1 MKRLLFIIAA
11 VAALLTISMISSAQD
26 TESTATWTPGEL
38 QKKGTHLAIG
48 GEKLPKA
55 IQTLILSDV
64 EGEDLNPQWNKYS
77 NEAKAGLW
85 TLVGGSVV
93 FTGGITY
100 MTVLGVGYV
109 LGVAIGAGVGAVA
122 TGGQGDMSG
131 IGDSVAE
138 GMRGKFIASE
148 IITVAG
154 LAGMTTGIVL
164 LCVGHSNLRKI
175 VNYCNSIGSPETAY
189 FDFGT
194 TASGGIGLT
203 FNF

>member
-1 MKRLLFIIAA
+1 MKRLLFIIASI
-11 VAALLTISMISSAQD
+11 AALLSISVVSSAQD
-26 TESTATWTPGEL
+26 RDSTALWTPGEL

-48 GEKLPKA
+48 GEKLSKEV
-55 IQTLILSDV
+55 QTLILSDI
-64 EGEDLNPQWNKYS
+64 EGKDLNPQWNKYS

-131 IGDSVAE
+131 IGDQVAE

>member
-1 MKRLLFIIAA
+1 MKRLLFIIAS
-11 VAALLTISMISSAQD
+11 VAALLSISVISSAQNTD
-26 TESTATWTPGEL
+26 STGTWTPGEL
-38 QKKGTHLAIG
+38 QKKGTRLAIG
-48 GEKLPKA
+48 GEKLSKEV
-55 IQTLILSDV
+55 QTLILSDIN
-64 EGEDLNPQWNKYS
+64 GEDLNPQWNKYTR
-77 NEAKAGLW
+77 EAQAGLW

-93 FTGGITY
+93 FAGGITY
-100 MTVLGVGYV
+100 MTVLGIGYV

-138 GMRGKFIASE
+138 GMKGKFIASE
-148 IITVAG
+148 IITVAV

-164 LCVGHSNLRKI
+164 LCVGHSNLKK
-175 VNYCNSIGSPETAY
+175 VVKYCNSIGSPETAY
-189 FDFGT
+189 FNFGT